1 MLRDSVLWQVMGV
14 REESSLTGE
23 ALQPSACE
31 GGREGRRER
40 ERKEVKEGGRE
51 RSKRGKGGWR

>member
-1 MLRDSVLWQVMGV
+1 MLRDSVLWQGMGV

-40 ERKEVKEGGRE
+40 EREEGSEGGRE
-51 RSKRGKGGWR
+51 GEE